1 MPIFVRVCVFQ
12 NQQTQQGTHTHYS
25 FTIHS
30 FTHITNLFDHP
41 ERHLFSFRAS
51 LNFTKVKKK
60 KENVN
65 IIYSI
70 HNKASMMMMMMMI
83 PSEWTTFIRLIIHS
97 FIHFISD
104 KFQIQDQTSIWKVYM
119 IQQLHQ
125 QSASNERIRIFIFY
139 FLLPFDWH
147 ETVVDLFFPNPSIH
161 IHQKVKVFSISLSL
175 ILYNHLLWI
184 QLTERWIIYQFYNTV
199 YMIYDND
206 SWFFSWQKK
215 THFLVLSEFKIYS
228 LIYIWLAN

>member
-51 LNFTKVKKK
+51 LNFTKMKKK

-97 FIHFISD
+97 FILFLISFRSRI
-104 KFQIQDQTSIWKVYM
+104 KLQYEKYIWYNNCINSQPVM
-119 IQQLHQ
+119 NVSEFLF
-125 QSASNERIRIFIFY
+125 FIFC
-139 FLLPFDWH
+139 FLLIDMK
-147 ETVVDLFFPNPSIH
+147 LLSIFFFLIL
-161 IHQKVKVFSISLSL
+161 VFTFIRKSRFSLYLSL